1 TVIVGTSVALA
12 SIREGPSPSMVE
24 SSVTT
29 RVPDVSVS
37 VAAAREMVAPTPALS
52 RSASEKRYT
61 NPLSPVWTA
70 VVLTGSATIVAGR
83 PSGSVGDR
91 PSSQAAIASR
101 SADAYVNFTSHSSLH
116 LRRRRTEANGK
127 RHSSPARGQTLRQN
141 GLTHRWCG
149 EGATRGVSERS
160 LCRENNRGSG
170 VVPCHDDG
178 KNFACGLRAV
188 KFLFPDGSYD
198 VSAHV
203 AAGFVRF
210 AAAYL
215 RSGFVCAVLM
225 CLASPVHA
233 QEEVGSVYVAAGIS
247 FPNQLPKESGSPP
260 PFSAPAGATVG
271 WSIGAGIFVHPRIS
285 LEGELST
292 TGVMRRDEGGRH
304 DLRAVAQRKDRF
316 VSLAVKGHLEVR
328 SAVRVEPLGGLV

>member
-1 TVIVGTSVALA
+1 
-12 SIREGPSPSMVE
+12 
-24 SSVTT
+24 
-29 RVPDVSVS
+29 
-37 VAAAREMVAPTPALS
+37 
-52 RSASEKRYT
+52 
-61 NPLSPVWTA
+61 
-70 VVLTGSATIVAGR
+70 
-83 PSGSVGDR
+83 
-91 PSSQAAIASR
+91 
-101 SADAYVNFTSHSSLH
+101 
-116 LRRRRTEANGK
+116 
-127 RHSSPARGQTLRQN
+127 
-141 GLTHRWCG
+141 
-149 EGATRGVSERS
+149 
-160 LCRENNRGSG
+160 
-170 VVPCHDDG
+170 
-178 KNFACGLRAV
+178 V

-328 SAVRVEPLGGLV
+328 SAVRVEPLGGLVFVREQASGESFTYRVSPDFSSREVSSSSEWNVEPEWEWRPGVMFGVDLRIGGRHVAFVPGLRATFATVQPESRICTVSRPPYSPDPRCQRGSPFQYDYYPRWTYRPALSLGLSF